1 MIDGSGKQQNKRRSD
16 VNEYSAVIKTLKNM
30 GYKTTA
36 PRSKNANGP
45 DLFAIKTD
53 RVLSVEI
60 KSAKAASKTSNV
72 LRVPPVKKN
81 RINDDL
87 IAIVLP
93 SGYVLVEPMRDHIA
107 SCNNSGYRFL
117 NF

>member
-1 MIDGSGKQQNKRRSD
+1 METNINTIT
-16 VNEYSAVIKTLKNM
+16 IKTLKRM
-30 GYKTTA
+30 GYKTTQ
-36 PRSKNANGP
+36 PRKSTANGV
-45 DLFAIKTD
+45 DIFAIKKD

-60 KSAKAASKTSNV
+60 KSAKPASKGVNV
-72 LRVPPVKKN
+72 LRVRKVEKN

-93 SGYVLVEPMRDHIA
+93 SGYVLVEPMRDHLK
-107 SCNNSGYRFL
+107 SCNKNGDRFL